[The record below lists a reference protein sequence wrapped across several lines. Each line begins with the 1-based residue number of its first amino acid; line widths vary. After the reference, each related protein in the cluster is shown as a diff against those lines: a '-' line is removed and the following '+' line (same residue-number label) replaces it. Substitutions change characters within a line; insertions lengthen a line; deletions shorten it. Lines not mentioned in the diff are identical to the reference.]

1 MRPRVSVARLLLLP
15 LLLSFLLVSPARSQ
29 DGQHDAA
36 AAQDAAQAL
45 GLYLD
50 GVMQSGGQPDYTKPP
65 AADLF
70 GHVFDLAALE
80 ALPPAQADDMGWV
93 LAWGTAVDQ
102 TYKRI
107 LLFGVKLDQASDR
120 LLLQRNITQYEDQCA
135 EAMNFM
141 IRFEARQAATLSQ
154 FLDQLPQE
162 ERTPGRAAGLQQAR
176 LGATQLIV
184 GAIASVTQGMK
195 PANARLVSGALRDTR
210 DTWALYIPP
219 SDRGGIVGMLE
230 KIPQTVDDR
239 EVQNNLTALAGA
251 LTAANERKDTP

>member
-1 MRPRVSVARLLLLP
+1 VSVARSLLLP
-15 LLLSFLLVSPARSQ
+15 LLLSSILVSPARSQ

-50 GVMQSGGQPDYTKPP
+50 GVTRSGGQPDYTKPP
-65 AADLF
+65 AAPLF
-70 GHVFDLAALE
+70 DHVFDLKALA
-80 ALPPAQADDMGWV
+80 ALPPAQADDMGWL

-107 LLFGVKLDQASDR
+107 LLFGLKPDQAADR

-135 EAMNFM
+135 AAMDFM
-141 IRFEARQAATLSQ
+141 IRFEARQAATLSR

-184 GAIASVTQGMK
+184 GAIVSVSQGMK

-219 SDRGGIVGMLE
+219 SDRGGIIGMVGQ
-230 KIPQTVDDR
+230 IPQTTDG
-239 EVQNNLTALAGA
+239 EVRKNLTAFADA
-251 LTAANERKDTP
+251 LTAANERKETP